1 MKKLLLILAF
11 VVGAQVT
18 MWAQSV
24 QSVDVPTTTKRIERI
39 DDKKWTVDLS
49 AGTMVYQGLMLLGY
63 NPENDVV
70 PGGTMDR
77 DIYIF
82 PFHSSADI
90 YYRFSRRFS
99 LGVRTTMSYKR
110 IECFDRHGELLGRFV
125 GLPTTV
131 VLTTKF
137 SYYLGS
143 EFEFYGLYGLGLSMM
158 LNVEDYYWRSTP
170 SVGLRNYIVEF
181 YPIGL
186 RWGRKQGFFT
196 ESGFGSKGLTN
207 LGYFVNF

>member
-1 MKKLLLILAF
+1 MKKLLLLLASM
-11 VVGAQVT
+11 VVVSIGGVS
-18 MWAQSV
+18 AQSV
-24 QSVDVPTTTKRIERI
+24 ESATPKKITKLGDAR
-39 DDKKWTVDLS
+39 WTVDLS
-49 AGTMVYQGLMLLGY
+49 AGTMVYQDLMLLGY

-77 DIYIF
+77 DIYTF

-99 LGVRTTMSYKR
+99 LGLRTTMSYKQ
-110 IECFDRHGELLGRFV
+110 IECFDGHGELLGRFV

-143 EFEFYGLYGLGLSMM
+143 EFEFYGLYGLGKTLMIV
-158 LNVEDYYWRSTP
+158 LEDYYWRP
-170 SVGLRNYIVEF
+170 APVVKVRKYFAEC

-196 ESGFGSKGLTN
+196 EFGFGSKGLTN

>member
-1 MKKLLLILAF
+1 M
-11 VVGAQVT
+11 VVVSIGGVS
-18 MWAQSV
+18 AQSV
-24 QSVDVPTTTKRIERI
+24 ESATPKKITQLGDR
-39 DDKKWTVDLS
+39 KWTVDLS
-49 AGTMVYQGLMLLGY
+49 AGTMVYQGLLGY
-63 NPENDVV
+63 NPENAVV
-70 PGGTMDR
+70 PGGTMDQ
-77 DIYIF
+77 DIYTF

-110 IECFDRHGELLGRFV
+110 IECFDSHGELLGRFV

-158 LNVEDYYWRSTP
+158 LNVEDYYWRSAP

-196 ESGFGSKGLTN
+196 EFGFGSKGLTN

>member
-1 MKKLLLILAF
+1 M
-11 VVGAQVT
+11 VVVSIGGVS
-18 MWAQSV
+18 AQSV
-24 QSVDVPTTTKRIERI
+24 ESATPKKITQLGDR
-39 DDKKWTVDLS
+39 KWTVDLS
-49 AGTMVYQGLMLLGY
+49 AGTMVYQGLLGY
-63 NPENDVV
+63 NPENAVV
-70 PGGTMDR
+70 PGGTMDQ
-77 DIYIF
+77 DIYSF
-82 PFHSSADI
+82 PFHSSADVF
-90 YYRFSRRFS
+90 YRFSRRFS
-99 LGVRTTMSYKR
+99 LGVRTTMSYKH

-196 ESGFGSKGLTN
+196 ESG
-207 LGYFVNF
+207 YFVNF

>member
-1 MKKLLLILAF
+1 MKKLLLLLASMV
-11 VVGAQVT
+11 VVGIGGVS
-18 MWAQSV
+18 AQSV
-24 QSVDVPTTTKRIERI
+24 ESAIPKKITKLG
-39 DDKKWTVDLS
+39 DGKWTVELS

-70 PGGTMDR
+70 PGGTMDQ
-77 DIYIF
+77 DIYTF

-99 LGVRTTMSYKR
+99 LGLRTTMSYKQ

-143 EFEFYGLYGLGLSMM
+143 EFEFYGLYGLGLCMM
-158 LNVEDYYWRSTP
+158 LNVEDYYWRNTP
-170 SVGLRNYIVEF
+170 SVGMRERIVEF

-196 ESGFGSKGLTN
+196 EFGFGSKGLTN

>member
-110 IECFDRHGELLGRFV
+110 IECFDGHGELLGRFV

>member
-1 MKKLLLILAF
+1 MKKLLLLLASM
-11 VVGAQVT
+11 VVVSIGGVS
-18 MWAQSV
+18 AQSV
-24 QSVDVPTTTKRIERI
+24 ESATPKKITQLGDR
-39 DDKKWTVDLS
+39 KWTVDIS
-49 AGTMVYQGLMLLGY
+49 AGTMVYQGLLGY
-63 NPENDVV
+63 NPENAVV
-70 PGGTMDR
+70 PGGTMDQ
-77 DIYIF
+77 DIYTF

-90 YYRFSRRFS
+90 FYRFSRRFS
-99 LGVRTTMSYKR
+99 LGVRTTMSYKH

>member
-1 MKKLLLILAF
+1 MKKLLLLLASM
-11 VVGAQVT
+11 VVVSIGGVS
-18 MWAQSV
+18 AQSV
-24 QSVDVPTTTKRIERI
+24 ESATP
-39 DDKKWTVDLS
+39 KKISRLGDARWTVDLS

-77 DIYIF
+77 DIYTF
-82 PFHSSADI
+82 PFHSSADVF
-90 YYRFSRRFS
+90 YRFSRRFS
-99 LGVRTTMSYKR
+99 LGLRTTMSYKR
-110 IECFDRHGELLGRFV
+110 IECFDDHGELLGRFV

-143 EFEFYGLYGLGLSMM
+143 EFEFYGLYGLGLCMM
-158 LNVEDYYWRSTP
+158 INVEDYYWRPSP
-170 SVGLRNYIVEF
+170 SVSGRSFIAEC

-196 ESGFGSKGLTN
+196 EFGFGSKGLTN